1 MPYSLRAILSAAG
14 LVLSSLIVG
23 LFQLLPGRQRA
34 PFSALTHDS
43 SGLVLALVA
52 LALAAVAVWVA
63 PGSIARR
70 GIATGILLAYPLA
83 YGSAD
88 IAMMKGASNALTPL
102 FSVAVVA
109 SLSIPWL
116 IASEASRRAW
126 ASLVILVLEI
136 PWVFAVAGISAGVYS
151 SIATVDGA
159 TVPERTEPGFDAA
172 DVTVV
177 LLAVTLPLAAVLI
190 AALVLDGPAR
200 TARAA
205 AWARSRPATLPGTAA
220 SPGPSPTSP
229 SPTEPSTTTPAHM
242 LGFRIAAIVA
252 LLVGMGLVYGG
263 VAVWRSSPYFDQT
276 VPQSIALWV
285 AGFIVFGL
293 AVLLERRGRSSR
305 RPSSAAPP
313 Q

>member
-43 SGLVLALVA
+43 SGLMLALVA

-220 SPGPSPTSP
+220 SPGPSPTEP
-229 SPTEPSTTTPAHM
+229 SPTPPAHM

-285 AGFIVFGL
+285 AGFIVLGL